1 MKLNNKGFTLVEVLA
16 VVVIIGVVGGIAVV
30 GVLSSINSGKEA
42 SYKLMISDI
51 VVACG
56 VLYEEVEFGN
66 NVYKYDTNGS
76 TSNKIGKNDNV
87 ININL
92 QTLVSNGYLSGSE
105 NKIKGDG
112 ANHNKRIIIDPKTKE
127 DIGNC
132 EISIERKD
140 GTYFVKNISS
150 GDNCPSEY
158 VKEVK

>member
-76 TSNKIGKNDNV
+76 TSNKIGKSGTV

-92 QTLVSNGYLSGSE
+92 QTLVSKGYLSGSE

-132 EISIERKD
+132 EISIERIN

-150 GDNCPSEY
+150 DDNCPSEY